1 MIKKFLGLIA
11 LAIGVFLLARCT
23 SHSGERTTQTP
34 NTPPAVEAAPIEL
47 LGKTLFIDYGTMKAE
62 VRYQADSL
70 YWKSFTPE
78 KVLTGEGQET
88 PSYAELGDGRFLVT
102 WQEAD
107 GTAVSQFIDLK
118 ENKVLAN
125 ILAPLKSKEDTR
137 KPLALAGAA
146 AVISD
151 SAAQPAHP

>member
-1 MIKKFLGLIA
+1 
-11 LAIGVFLLARCT
+11 
-23 SHSGERTTQTP
+23 
-34 NTPPAVEAAPIEL
+34 
-47 LGKTLFIDYGTMKAE
+47 MKAE
-62 VRYQADSL
+62 VRYQTDSL

-107 GTAVSQFIDLK
+107 GTSISQFIDLK

-125 ILAPLKSKEDTR
+125 ILAPLRSKEDTR